1 MSTQWQ
7 FLLVTKGFAS
17 LVNKQWVTVFVQEV
31 GAIQS
36 TVNLPET
43 KSMNSYLKI
52 YPSKRKISK
61 LLPQKDILKI
71 ALSKKTFIFHYNL
84 LRKNFFYQSFLH
96 QNVPHQR
103 HFHVVN
109 NILRHLVFFNN
120 IFTLSWKC
128 LRIIVFISSRD
139 RTK

>member
-7 FLLVTKGFAS
+7 FLLVIKGFAS

-31 GAIQS
+31 EAIQS

-52 YPSKRKISK
+52 YPSKRKVSK
-61 LLPQKDILKI
+61 LLPQKDNLKI
-71 ALSKKTFIFHYNL
+71 ALSKKTFLFHYNL
-84 LRKNFFYQSFLH
+84 LRKNFLYQSFLH

-120 IFTLSWKC
+120 IFTLSWKY
-128 LRIIVFISSRD
+128 LRIIVFVSSKD